1 MEGEQTSTSR
11 YSTSK
16 PVANSGFQMCG
27 GFSSRKFASQTAL
40 LQPNFG
46 QGESLKAWLNEEG
59 DPAAHLLVLED
70 QETR

>member
-27 GFSSRKFASQTAL
+27 GFSSRKFAITNGFAATKFR
-40 LQPNFG
+40 PG
-46 QGESLKAWLNEEG
+46 RVVEG
-59 DPAAHLLVLED
+59 MAE
-70 QETR
+70 